1 MRGERDGVLACRQG
15 ALGDMGMGAWR
26 SGQGGGEAPEKRG
39 IATVVSSS
47 SLSLAQLRKE
57 VKERGHAVLGWPRS
71 SFGLSIKLLWILRHF
86 SHHLAVLPDRPSPP
100 TPASFS
106 SNFGG
111 EEMGLRRLCT
121 LPGTKAKQDTW
132 FCQES
137 QTIRAKRHLGD
148 HLAPPPYA
156 NSCKKQRPGGGW

>member
-1 MRGERDGVLACRQG
+1 MKKIKFTLNDSRNRLLMLGVLI
-15 ALGDMGMGAWR
+15 LLLF
-26 SGQGGGEAPEKRG
+26 
-39 IATVVSSS
+39 IAV
-47 SLSLAQLRKE
+47 
-57 VKERGHAVLGWPRS
+57 
-71 SFGLSIKLLWILRHF
+71 SIKLLWILRHF